1 MDVMPAKHRTFL
13 LAASILF
20 LTAIIA
26 MSSASAEPMYSWKD
40 KSGRTYFGGKPAAG
54 ALEVE
59 AVQADNISRYSSDKV
74 LEAFRYNNEA
84 TAETTTVEE
93 STISEPDAKNPSA
106 TPTIPTGSAT
116 LKRNEI
122 KVTLNNSGQV
132 SQCHVLIENT
142 SEVPATEL
150 RVSFSF
156 PDGSI
161 VPAFGPETVAAQ
173 AIEAFTIPD
182 SLLPLQLG
190 QSEDP
195 VTEENIKA
203 IIYSSTGEH

>member
-1 MDVMPAKHRTFL
+1 MNHKIRL
-13 LAASILF
+13 LTVSLLF
-20 LTAIIA
+20 LATIMTLGNAINTI
-26 MSSASAEPMYSWKD
+26 AEPMYSWKD
-40 KSGRTYFGGKPAAG
+40 KTGRTFFGSKPASG
-54 ALEVE
+54 AIEVQ

-74 LEAFRYNNEA
+74 LEAYRYSSESTSGT
-84 TAETTTVEE
+84 TAIEE
-93 STISEPDAKNPSA
+93 STLPTPEAEKN
-106 TPTIPTGSAT
+106 TPVPVAVADPAT

-122 KVTLNNSGQV
+122 KITLNNSGQV

-142 SEVPATEL
+142 SEIPATEL

-161 VPAFGPETVAAQ
+161 VPAFGPENIAAH
-173 AIEAFTIPD
+173 AVEAFTIPD

-190 QSEDP
+190 QSEAP

-203 IIYSSTGEH
+203 IIYSSAGEH